1 MRIRIK
7 SIVLIGIT
15 ATIMLPATTYALDIF
30 SKKKIDTL
38 QQGINSK
45 FDKVDANLSALSG
58 NQLSMENDVSALS
71 GNYAE
76 LKLKLENTI
85 NAFNNAQLNLN
96 AKFVGYDKSV
106 DSSLKANR
114 DLYQTVSKNNDVG
127 IYYSIIGV
135 MGFVMLLMAGL
146 ILYLLQSERIEDKQE
161 KAMFRE
167 MVMKGEIKNDG

>member
-1 MRIRIK
+1 MNRLLIIFT
-7 SIVLIGIT
+7 VL
-15 ATIMLPATTYALDIF
+15 LLTTPCHALDLF
-30 SKKKIDTL
+30 GKKKIDTL

-45 FDKVDANLSALSG
+45 FDSVDANLSALSG
-58 NQLSMENDVSALS
+58 NQLSMKNNLSALS

-161 KAMFRE
+161 KTMFRE